1 VPAGNDVPSVAITG
15 YTNAGKPALLNRL
28 AGSDVLVEGKLFAT
42 LDPTVRWVVNQ
53 GCTYTLTDTV
63 GSMRNLPHQLVD
75 AFRSTLEEVVH
86 ADLALHVVDASAPDA
101 MAQVTTVRG
110 VPHEVGAFQLPE
122 LLVVNKVDIGPA
134 EWVDA
139 LQRATPTRLPSPPRP
154 APACRSCARP
164 WSPAFATWGRAGSRQ
179 RGPAW
184 AGVPRQ
190 GCAPG

>member
-86 ADLALHVVDASAPDA
+86 ADLALHVVDASA
-101 MAQVTTVRG
+101 
-110 VPHEVGAFQLPE
+110 L
-122 LLVVNKVDIGPA
+122 
-134 EWVDA
+134 
-139 LQRATPTRLPSPPRP
+139 TRWRRSRLFVACCTRWGPPR
-154 APACRSCARP
+154 CRSS
-164 WSPAFATWGRAGSRQ
+164 W
-179 RGPAW
+179 
-184 AGVPRQ
+184 
-190 GCAPG
+190 